1 MQERVKV
8 SNQGSARI
16 AAPGK
21 LLTNRVRFLLRP
33 FDAIYRHRSLLFRS
47 VLIEMRHRHAGSA
60 IGVVWIALAPLLL
73 LALYAVVYLVIFRI
87 RPPEMTSA
95 EYVLRISCGLMPM
108 LGFSEA
114 LAAGTTSLSLNKQ
127 VLLNTVFPPEMIPL
141 RAVIAGSASSLVG
154 LGIVLIG
161 ATILHGPAF
170 SFLVVPVAFLCQVM
184 LVSGLAWILS
194 LANLVLR
201 DVQQILSFLTIA
213 LLVASP
219 IAYTPAMLPPRL
231 GAFIYCNPLSYLV
244 IAYQS
249 LIGDGVL
256 PEVGVSFGVVLL
268 GLLALTLGFEVF
280 RRAKQ
285 VFLDYA

>member
-1 MQERVKV
+1 VKV
-8 SNQGSARI
+8 SNQGSART
-16 AAPGK
+16 
-21 LLTNRVRFLLRP
+21 LRVREHLANRLRFLIGP
-33 FDAIYRHRSLLFRS
+33 FGAIYRHRNLLLRS
-47 VLIEMRHRHAGSA
+47 VVIELRHRHAGSI
-60 IGVVWIALAPLLL
+60 IGAVWIALAPLLL

-95 EYVLRISCGLMPM
+95 EYVLRISCGLMPV

-114 LAAGTTSLSLNKQ
+114 VAAGTTSLSLNKQ
-127 VLLNTVFPPEMIPL
+127 ILLNTVFPPEMIPL

-154 LGIVLIG
+154 LGMVVVA

-170 SFLVVPVAFLCQVM
+170 SFLAVPIVFLCQVM
-184 LVSGLAWILS
+184 LVGGLAWVLS

-201 DVQQILSFLTIA
+201 DVQQILSFLTIT

-219 IAYTPAMLPPRL
+219 IAYTPAMLPTRL
-231 GAFIYCNPLSYLV
+231 SAFVYCNPLSYLV

-249 LIGDGVL
+249 LVGDGVF
-256 PEVGVSFGVVLL
+256 PDAAVSCGVVLL
-268 GLLALTLGFEVF
+268 GFLGLTIGFEVF

>member
-1 MQERVKV
+1 VKV
-8 SNQGSARI
+8 NNQESTCV
-16 AAPGK
+16 AAVRK
-21 LLTNRVRFLLRP
+21 LLTNRIRFLIRP
-33 FDAIYRHRSLLFRS
+33 FDTVYRHRSLLLRS
-47 VLIEMRHRHAGSA
+47 VLVEMRHRYAGSA

-87 RPPEMTSA
+87 RPLEMTAA
-95 EYVLRISCGLMPM
+95 EYVLRISCGLMPV

-141 RAVIAGSASSLVG
+141 RAVIAGSASSLIG
-154 LGIVLIG
+154 LGIVLVG
-161 ATILHGPAF
+161 ATFLHGPAF
-170 SFLVVPVAFLCQVM
+170 SFLVVPIAFLCQVM
-184 LVSGLAWILS
+184 LIAGLAWILS

-231 GAFIYCNPLSYLV
+231 SAFVYCNPLSYLV

-249 LIGDGVL
+249 LIGDGIL
-256 PEVGVSFGVVLL
+256 PDAAVTCGVVLL
-268 GLLALTLGFEVF
+268 GVFALTLGFEVF

>member
-1 MQERVKV
+1 VHTL
-8 SNQGSARI
+8 SD
-16 AAPGK
+16 P
-21 LLTNRVRFLLRP
+21 VRFLIRP
-33 FDAIYRHRSLLFRS
+33 FDTIYRHRILLLRS
-47 VLIEMRHRHAGSA
+47 VLIEMRHRHAGSI

-87 RPPEMTSA
+87 RPLEMTSA
-95 EYVLRISCGLMPM
+95 EYVLRMSCGLMPV

-141 RAVIAGSASSLVG
+141 RAVIAGSASSLIG
-154 LGIVLIG
+154 LGIVLVG
-161 ATILHGPAF
+161 ATVLHGPAF
-170 SFLVVPVAFLCQVM
+170 SFLVVPIAFLCQVM
-184 LVSGLAWILS
+184 LVAGLAWILS

-201 DVQQILSFLTIA
+201 DVQQLLGFLTVA

-231 GAFIYCNPLSYLV
+231 SAFVYCNPLSYFV

-249 LIGDGVL
+249 LIGDGIL
-256 PEVGVSFGVVLL
+256 PEAVVSCGVVLL
-268 GLLALTLGFEVF
+268 SLFALTLGFEVF